1 MVYKVILV
9 KIDQRSSEATKVQ
22 DILTKYGCNIRVR
35 LGLHEVSNEFYAN
48 DGLVVLEVQGDR
60 DILDKMIEELNA
72 LEYVQAK
79 LVEM

>member
-35 LGLHEVSNEFYAN
+35 LGLHEVSNEFCAN

>member
-1 MVYKVILV
+1 MVYKVVLV

-22 DILTKYGCNIRVR
+22 EILTNYGCNIRVR
-35 LGLHEVSNEFYAN
+35 LGLHEVSNEFCAN
-48 DGLVVLEVQGDR
+48 DGLVVLEVQGDQ

>member
-35 LGLHEVSNEFYAN
+35 LGLHEVPNEFCAN